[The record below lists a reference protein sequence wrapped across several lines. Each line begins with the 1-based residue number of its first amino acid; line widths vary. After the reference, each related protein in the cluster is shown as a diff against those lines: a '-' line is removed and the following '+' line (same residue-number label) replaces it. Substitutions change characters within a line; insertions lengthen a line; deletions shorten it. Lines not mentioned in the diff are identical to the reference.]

1 MRPLLGRLAIRSNAS
16 QRRGHAANLLLHQTA
31 TALRFFGVLRHN
43 SGPGDRVLALS
54 LSLIWADT
62 FGDLNNGNENEP

>member
-1 MRPLLGRLAIRSNAS
+1 MRRSV
-16 QRRGHAANLLLHQTA
+16 RGTPANLLLHQTA

-54 LSLIWADT
+54 LSLIWADN
-62 FGDLNNGNENEP
+62 FGDMNDGNEIEP